1 MAQVPPSPWSRWD
14 APGFQYVLNKTKS
27 PFPLQYDTGFENSG
41 TQFENATQQRLVGAS
56 KLLDQKSNSND
67 LNFIDCI
74 YGVENSPIRFVEQC
88 LASSGCC
95 ETTCCKN
102 RSWQEKYVWAVA
114 LLAIFCSFVILFL
127 FVTLFCWLYNRSRDK
142 RQKRFISESMDGM
155 SPAVSQANL
164 TAIENRIESG
174 YYPYVGGPNQ
184 Y

>member
-27 PFPLQYDTGFENSG
+27 SFPLQYDTGFENSG
-41 TQFENATQQRLVGAS
+41 TQFENATQQRLQV
-56 KLLDQKSNSND
+56 LD
-67 LNFIDCI
+67 
-74 YGVENSPIRFVEQC
+74 VAEQRAAKIAHGW
-88 LASSGCC
+88 LSFAFF
-95 ETTCCKN
+95 
-102 RSWQEKYVWAVA
+102 QEARKVRLGSCTSCY
-114 LLAIFCSFVILFL
+114 ILFFCNSLL